1 MIELLKLTIIST
13 LGIVGAFIVFGF
25 LIGVIERQTE
35 VNLYGKFGEK
45 SVIITGL
52 IGTTVHEFSHYI
64 MCKLFLHKVIDVKF
78 FSIKVKRNELGHVSH
93 SYNKRSLYQRVG
105 NFFIGIAPIL
115 FGTLI
120 IILLFKVLLPENFNN
135 TIINLNLKE
144 YLNLA
149 NNFSIITFIID
160 LLRDSMIIVLSL
172 FKIANLISFKFWIFL
187 FLAISISTHMS
198 LSKADLKNSIDG
210 IIFIFII
217 SFIINGIMMIINVS
231 SADIFSFILV
241 YNIMVV
247 VFLFFAIIFSVI
259 ALIISQ
265 IIALI

>member
-1 MIELLKLTIIST
+1 MIELLKLTVIST
-13 LGIVGAFIVFGF
+13 LGVVGAFIVFGL
-25 LIGVIERQTE
+25 LIGFIERKTE
-35 VNLYGKFGEK
+35 INLYSRFGEK

-64 MCKLFLHKVIDVKF
+64 MCKLFLHKVIDVKL
-78 FSIKVKRNELGHVSH
+78 FSIKIKGNELGHVSH

-105 NFFIGIAPIL
+105 NFFIGVAPIL

-120 IILLFKVLLPENFNN
+120 IILLFKILLPESFNE
-135 TIINLNLKE
+135 TMVNLNLSE
-144 YLNLA
+144 YLNLV
-149 NNFSIITFIID
+149 NKFNIITFIID
-160 LLRDSMIIVLSL
+160 LLRDSLIIVLSL

-187 FLAISISTHMS
+187 FFAISISTHMS

-231 SADIFSFILV
+231 SSDIFSFILV

-259 ALIISQ
+259 ALIISKM
-265 IIALI
+265 ITLI